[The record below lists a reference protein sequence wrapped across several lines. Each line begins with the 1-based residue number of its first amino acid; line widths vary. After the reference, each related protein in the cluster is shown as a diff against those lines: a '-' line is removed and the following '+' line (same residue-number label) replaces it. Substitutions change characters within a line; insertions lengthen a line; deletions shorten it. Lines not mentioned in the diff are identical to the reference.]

1 MTEPNIF
8 TVGGTVQANT
18 YGVYIYRPA
27 DAELLKLCRSAEFT
41 YVLTPRQMGKSSLM
55 IFTAEQL
62 IKDGII
68 PVIVDLQKIGTA
80 VTAEAWYKGVL
91 TEIADQLGLKTSVEP
106 WWQKYSYLGV
116 TQRLSRFFE
125 KVIQAQVQQQV
136 VVFVDEIDT
145 TISLDFTDDFY
156 AAIRS
161 LYLAR
166 ATQAGLQRLSFVLIG
181 VATPED
187 LIQDKTRSPFNIGKS
202 ISLEGFTFHEAQP
215 LAEGLVDLG
224 NSDAILKSILEWTG
238 GQPFLTQKVCDL
250 AFKKNKNIPAYEEK
264 KLIGNLVNDQII
276 KNWRSKDQPV
286 HLGTIEKR
294 IIYKEKHLSLKEPY
308 AILRFYEKI
317 LQNPRIE
324 SPIKSIEEIEL
335 RQSGLV
341 TTKQE
346 LLTVSNRIYEYV
358 FNQEWISRSI
368 ANLTPYSEL
377 YSQWIKSGQDENFL
391 LHGEGLRQAQEWAQE
406 LTLSREE
413 HIFISK
419 SKELEKNNFQ
429 EELRKLKEEGKISK
443 KRTNFYTWI
452 MMGLILLLALMVA
465 TIITLQNNYLVT
477 QKDDLAL
484 QRGLYC
490 YNFSDDITEMK
501 LIDGSRYLA
510 AADSNG
516 KIKLLKMESECGS
529 DPVPFEDHKD
539 IVTGIKTNPKKDQ
552 IVSASLD
559 GTVILSKADNTN
571 RKSLAI
577 EKPEPVTSIDFSPD
591 GQYLAIST
599 AKGTVSIWNTNTY
612 KCITL
617 IPLQK
622 TDEHY
627 ILSIA
632 FSSDGKYLAANS
644 LNNSPKVWR
653 WDKHNLTTMTYDKEI
668 LENNTKM
675 IAFSPKDNHLAIVYT
690 NGKILILELK
700 DLQINK
706 AIVPNKKAASLNVDS
721 DIKEIRFSPDGK
733 TLAIISFNIN
743 QSVRLWKW
751 GKDQD
756 TIPLDQQTIP
766 LDGVSTMAFSPENQG
781 IYLALAR
788 KDEIQLWLIN
798 DNDPNKFKGNW
809 PIVGEPFA
817 IEFVPDKQ
825 KKENISLVVTND
837 KSEVFKI
844 DISSDN

>member
-1 MTEPNIF
+1 
-8 TVGGTVQANT
+8 
-18 YGVYIYRPA
+18 
-27 DAELLKLCRSAEFT
+27 
-41 YVLTPRQMGKSSLM
+41 
-55 IFTAEQL
+55 
-62 IKDGII
+62 
-68 PVIVDLQKIGTA
+68 
-80 VTAEAWYKGVL
+80 
-91 TEIADQLGLKTSVEP
+91 
-106 WWQKYSYLGV
+106 
-116 TQRLSRFFE
+116 
-125 KVIQAQVQQQV
+125 
-136 VVFVDEIDT
+136 
-145 TISLDFTDDFY
+145 
-156 AAIRS
+156 
-161 LYLAR
+161 
-166 ATQAGLQRLSFVLIG
+166 
-181 VATPED
+181 
-187 LIQDKTRSPFNIGKS
+187 
-202 ISLEGFTFHEAQP
+202 
-215 LAEGLVDLG
+215 
-224 NSDAILKSILEWTG
+224 
-238 GQPFLTQKVCDL
+238 
-250 AFKKNKNIPAYEEK
+250 
-264 KLIGNLVNDQII
+264 
-276 KNWRSKDQPV
+276 
-286 HLGTIEKR
+286 
-294 IIYKEKHLSLKEPY
+294 
-308 AILRFYEKI
+308 
-317 LQNPRIE
+317 
-324 SPIKSIEEIEL
+324 
-335 RQSGLV
+335 
-341 TTKQE
+341 
-346 LLTVSNRIYEYV
+346 
-358 FNQEWISRSI
+358 
-368 ANLTPYSEL
+368 
-377 YSQWIKSGQDENFL
+377 
-391 LHGEGLRQAQEWAQE
+391 
-406 LTLSREE
+406 
-413 HIFISK
+413 
-419 SKELEKNNFQ
+419 
-429 EELRKLKEEGKISK
+429 
-443 KRTNFYTWI
+443 